1 MELSLSVLRNK
12 LQTASESFSRNVKHF
27 HGQRYSEMEEV
38 SGSIPQAL
46 FAPKGRN
53 LPRKVKTPSQE
64 EVLRNGGIAQ
74 YATGFAPKG
83 RTYPVRQKHI
93 HRQSSFEMTASGS
106 RPAGFTPK
114 VKTCATTFRHSQQ
127 HSVICIVH
135 RSNAHL
141 DFCLHLGGAVFKP
154 LLGARARPPLKGD
167 VHRDT

>member
-1 MELSLSVLRNK
+1 ME
-12 LQTASESFSRNVKHF
+12 APD
-27 HGQRYSEMEEV
+27 
-38 SGSIPQAL
+38 SIPQAL

-114 VKTCATTFRHSQQ
+114 VKTCAITFRHS
-127 HSVICIVH
+127 HRGH
-135 RSNAHL
+135 RSDAHL

>member
-1 MELSLSVLRNK
+1 
-12 LQTASESFSRNVKHF
+12 VKHF

-114 VKTCATTFRHSQQ
+114 VKTCAITFRHS
-127 HSVICIVH
+127 H
-135 RSNAHL
+135 RTSE
-141 DFCLHLGGAVFKP
+141 
-154 LLGARARPPLKGD
+154 
-167 VHRDT
+167 

>member
-1 MELSLSVLRNK
+1 
-12 LQTASESFSRNVKHF
+12 
-27 HGQRYSEMEEV
+27 MEEV

-114 VKTCATTFRHSQQ
+114 VKTCANNIPSF
-127 HSVICIVH
+127 
-135 RSNAHL
+135 A
-141 DFCLHLGGAVFKP
+141 
-154 LLGARARPPLKGD
+154 
-167 VHRDT
+167 